1 MGMRTWVWETGGWPL
16 GQGLVQTFC
25 SWVIVTRAVWCKI
38 SASGHV
44 FFIGQIL
51 PREKNDE
58 AISGHVNT
66 FSRQTSFHHLS
77 PLSPHWS
84 SHTALRFLRLTH
96 IAHISL
102 TAADDT
108 SLTLTPPAGPGGD
121 LSSVWQESNR
131 YRVTAGGQH
140 STWAMSCRERPGKWE
155 LWAAPAQTQ
164 DNGQTNNQSRKCHT
178 IFVISDYSLD
188 IVDSALL
195 IRGRLPSEGE
205 SPAPAAVPRG
215 VRGKPARAA
224 RNVAEI
230 KES

>member
-1 MGMRTWVWETGGWPL
+1 MMKLFLDMLTLSQYKHLFTTCLRHHTD
-16 GQGLVQTFC
+16 
-25 SWVIVTRAVWCKI
+25 
-38 SASGHV
+38 
-44 FFIGQIL
+44 L
-51 PREKNDE
+51 PTQLCVSSDWLRLL
-58 AISGHVNT
+58 IFPWLLLMT
-66 FSRQTSFHHLS
+66 
-77 PLSPHWS
+77 PHW
-84 SHTALRFLRLTH
+84 HWH
-96 IAHISL
+96 
-102 TAADDT
+102 
-108 SLTLTPPAGPGGD
+108 PPAGPGGD

-140 STWAMSCRERPGKWE
+140 WTWAMSCRERPGKWE

-224 RNVAEI
+224 RHVAEI